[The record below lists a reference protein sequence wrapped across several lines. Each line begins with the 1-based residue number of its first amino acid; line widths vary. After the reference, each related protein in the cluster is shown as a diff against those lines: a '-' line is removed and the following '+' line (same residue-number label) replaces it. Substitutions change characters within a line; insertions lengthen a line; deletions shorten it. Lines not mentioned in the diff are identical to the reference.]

1 MITAGLDFVG
11 DQRANSRWS
20 KACNPRV
27 SNWTKLSRIYLV
39 VFVVATIK
47 SRSKPII
54 FRNIL
59 SHIWLDGEE
68 SGKESTKCDRR
79 KRMRVGALTYFKLPK
94 ITPMRLE
101 RVIVKLPHVNSH
113 THATQRR
120 QGEWGVRVMPTALGG
135 VAVWYSPL
143 GQEVRRK
150 SINVCY
156 HQRSEKL

>member
-1 MITAGLDFVG
+1 MRSCPMITAGLDFVG

-68 SGKESTKCDRR
+68 SGKESAKCDRR

-113 THATQRR
+113 TH
-120 QGEWGVRVMPTALGG
+120 GPHPTASRRVRCTGNAYRFRGG
-135 VAVWYSPL
+135 CSMIFS
-143 GQEVRRK
+143 VRPGGEAE
-150 SINVCY
+150 I
-156 HQRSEKL
+156 H